1 MLDMKKW
8 VLIPGIIVIVVLLF
22 GVYFFASSENRVAAV
37 SGSRCSVIAAG
48 RYLTDTSKWSRWWP
62 RDGGPGIR
70 RGPAFAYR
78 GISYNVEGIFY
89 NRVRVSIAQAG
100 SGNIEADIHLLQISN
115 DSMLMGAD
123 CKLPGGKGPFNS
135 MGAYHRAK
143 LLRENLDSVI
153 SAFSHFIT
161 IGRNVYGVDIVH
173 AMSDDSILVTLS
185 GYTPAY
191 PTTDYIY
198 TLIDSVRAYVDGAGA
213 VAHNYPMLNVASVAN
228 HQFRTMVALSVNKRL
243 AGNSRILVKRF
254 VPWKMIEGDVRGG
267 AHSADRAMDQL
278 YLFRDDYHLSIM
290 SIPFQFLITDRR
302 KEQDSTKWVT
312 RVCAPI
318 S

>member
-1 MLDMKKW
+1 MRDMKKW
-8 VLIPGIIVIVVLLF
+8 VLIPGVIIVIVLLVGF
-22 GVYFFASSENRVAAV
+22 YFFAPSEHGVAAV
-37 SGSRCSVIAAG
+37 SGSRCSVITAG

-62 RDGGPGIR
+62 RDGAEGVGQ
-70 RGPAFAYR
+70 GPAFTYR

-89 NRVRVSIAQAG
+89 NRVRVSIVQAG

-115 DSMLMGAD
+115 DSILMGAD
-123 CKLPGGKGPFNS
+123 CKLPSGKGPFNS
-135 MGAYHRAK
+135 IGAYHRAK
-143 LLRENLDSVI
+143 LLRENFDSVLR
-153 SAFSHFIT
+153 AFRDFIT

-185 GYTPAY
+185 GYTPGY

-198 TLIDSVRAYVDGAGA
+198 TLLDSVRAYVDDEGA

-228 HQFRTMVALSVNKRL
+228 NQFRTMVALSVNKRL

-267 AHSADRAMDQL
+267 AHSADRAMEQL
-278 YLFRDDYHLSIM
+278 YIFRDDYHLSIM

-302 KEQDSTKWVT
+302 REQDSTKWVT